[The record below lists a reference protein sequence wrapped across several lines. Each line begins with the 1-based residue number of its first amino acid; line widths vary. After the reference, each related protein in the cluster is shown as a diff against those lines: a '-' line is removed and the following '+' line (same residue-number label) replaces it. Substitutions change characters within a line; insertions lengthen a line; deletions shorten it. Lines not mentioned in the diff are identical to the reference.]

1 MQVYIQDFVNSF
13 TTDIARVNR
22 FDVVFLPPDK
32 MMSDFYLEEMF
43 YRCEAANLPGRTF
56 GTVDQKFGSNPTQK
70 YPMHASYEDITLS
83 FIVSD
88 DMKERTF
95 FDIWMEFVNPS
106 KTFDFAYKDNYVSPS
121 IFIQQYDQYNIP
133 TYRISLV
140 NAYPVSVNQMDLDW
154 AADGYHK
161 LTVTFAY
168 TRWFNRTFVI

>member
-1 MQVYIQDFVNSF
+1 MPGNIQEFVNSF

-22 FDVVFLPPDK
+22 FDVRLGVPSVLTQNG
-32 MMSDFYLEEMF
+32 FYLLEMA

-88 DMKERTF
+88 DMQERTF

-106 KTFDFAYKDNYVSPS
+106 KTFDFAYK
-121 IFIQQYDQYNIP
+121 NIYANKVD
-133 TYRISLV
+133 T
-140 NAYPVSVNQMDLDW
+140 
-154 AADGYHK
+154 
-161 LTVTFAY
+161 
-168 TRWFNRTFVI
+168 